1 MSMVEDVGPKTT
13 MKRKRSLM
21 SQRRGTARYS
31 GSMRSQGIAIWEM
44 SYSRFCMRICRELM
58 GLKGSQHDAIRML
71 KTLPKLEDATIL
83 MYLMLLDVS
92 LASCR
97 SNLGIR
103 EE

>member
-1 MSMVEDVGPKTT
+1 
-13 MKRKRSLM
+13 
-21 SQRRGTARYS
+21 
-31 GSMRSQGIAIWEM
+31 
-44 SYSRFCMRICRELM
+44 MRICRELM

-97 SNLGIR
+97 SNLG
-103 EE
+103 